1 MGRTSTLTHEKN
13 LSKLKWTYISD
24 LKPLPPN
31 LRSLI
36 RRNHAREH
44 VPSKKLKGTQ
54 QKMTAQFKMC
64 HTPEKSLKHETFQKF
79 SKLFSKTPVSNSTTK
94 HTISTT
100 PAMRLVGH
108 KQESSLSHGS
118 FEDLSTTLRQD
129 RRQVTRKD
137 VLTRQGQESLQMAH
151 KHFCKTS
158 GSSPDPVL
166 LTVWEHYRKSST
178 SSI

>member
-1 MGRTSTLTHEKN
+1 
-13 LSKLKWTYISD
+13 
-24 LKPLPPN
+24 
-31 LRSLI
+31 
-36 RRNHAREH
+36 
-44 VPSKKLKGTQ
+44 
-54 QKMTAQFKMC
+54 MC

-129 RRQVTRKD
+129 LRQMVRKD
-137 VLTRQGQESLQMAH
+137 ILTRQGCESLQMVH
-151 KHFCKTS
+151 NHFCETL
-158 GSSPDPVL
+158 GNPPDPKL
-166 LTVWEHYRKSST
+166 LTVWEHYRKSTTVNQYVNS
-178 SSI
+178 